1 MGEDTNRTC
10 PNELPVSNRNKP
22 DGKVERQQS
31 MSSSMELTTINITQ
45 YEGR

>member
-22 DGKVERQQS
+22 DGKVE
-31 MSSSMELTTINITQ
+31 TTIDVFFDGTCSKI
-45 YEGR
+45 